1 MTRQETDLTKAIAK
15 GVKDALKSTT
25 VSVKIEQPQTLDISV
40 MECAKIIKDHC
51 IKCGG
56 ECNNSTC
63 ELFGEAGCMIF
74 ENVPEYWE
82 V

>member
-1 MTRQETDLTKAIAK
+1 MTRQETDLAKAIAK
-15 GVKDALKSTT
+15 GVKDALKSTS

-51 IKCGG
+51 FKAGNNCG
-56 ECNNSTC
+56 EPTC
-63 ELFGEAGCMIF
+63 ELYGEYGCKLRASL
-74 ENVPEYWE
+74 PEDWG